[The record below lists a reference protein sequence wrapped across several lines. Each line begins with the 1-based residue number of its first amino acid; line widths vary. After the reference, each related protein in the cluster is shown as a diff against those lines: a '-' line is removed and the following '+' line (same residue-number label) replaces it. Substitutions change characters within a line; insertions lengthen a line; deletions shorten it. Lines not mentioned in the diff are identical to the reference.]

1 MIPTQHTVETPY
13 MVGPVHLYTLDFGD
27 ELILLDTGPPTESG
41 QRFLREQVDLAR
53 LSQVLVT
60 HCHIDHYGQARWLAE
75 NSDAVVY
82 LPRRD
87 VLKHEHHERRL
98 QELFALIGEL
108 GFDKEYV
115 EILRKRFTT
124 SMMPLFPDRY
134 EIAEQ
139 LPAELGIEV
148 LGCPGHSQS
157 DLVYTGKDWAV
168 TGDTLL
174 RGVFQSPLLDVDLE
188 NGGRFKNYEAYCESI
203 VRLAGLE
210 SKLILPGHR
219 FTVESAG
226 ETIRFYISKTLQ
238 RLQRLVPF
246 LRGNSVAEVIADVFP
261 AMTDPFH
268 LYLKASEIVFMKDLL
283 ERPELLID
291 ALKQIGLYES
301 VSSSFE
307 TVLEHE
313 PAVNG

>member
-1 MIPTQHTVETPY
+1 
-13 MVGPVHLYTLDFGD
+13 MVGPVHLYTIDFGD
-27 ELILLDTGPPTESG
+27 ELILLDTGPPTDAG
-41 QRFLREQVDLAR
+41 QRFLREQVDLTR
-53 LSQVLVT
+53 LSHVLVT
-60 HCHIDHYGQARWLAE
+60 HCHIDHYGQAGWLAE

-87 VLKHEHHERRL
+87 ALKNEYKTRRM

-108 GFDKEYV
+108 GFEEEYV
-115 EILRKRFTT
+115 EILRQRFST
-124 SMMPLFPDRY
+124 SMMPLFPDAY
-134 EIAEQ
+134 KIAEQ

-188 NGGRFKNYEAYCESI
+188 KGGRFRNYEAYCESI

-210 SKLILPGHR
+210 SKRILPGHR
-219 FTVESAG
+219 CTVESVG

-238 RLQRLVPF
+238 RLQRLVPH
-246 LRGNSVAEVIADVFP
+246 LDGNSVAQVISNVFP

-268 LYLKASEIVFMKDLL
+268 IYLKASEIVFMKDLL
-283 ERPELLID
+283 ERPELLIG
-291 ALKQIGLYES
+291 ALKQIGLYAAVSES
-301 VSSSFE
+301 FGMI
-307 TVLEHE
+307 LEHE
-313 PAVNG
+313 PALNG